1 MDEEITSL
9 EASLNDFCP
18 EVRRR
23 ALEELVARAARGE
36 VPLAPE
42 TEVANM
48 HGHTFFSYNA
58 YGHSP
63 TSLAWLARRRGFRL
77 VGSVDFDVLDGVDE
91 FLAACDLAGV
101 RGAAGIET
109 RVYVPRFSTREIN
122 SPGEPG
128 VAYHMGVGFASGR
141 VPVEVEGILAD
152 LRQRAARRNQEMLA
166 RVNDY
171 LAPVTIDY
179 ERDVLPLT
187 PNGNATER
195 HLLAAYLQAAARLPD
210 PTGFWAA
217 KLHLPREEVE
227 ALAADPPRLPNLI
240 RARLMKRGG
249 VGYVQPGPE
258 SFPTVAEFQRLVVA
272 CGALPC
278 VAWLDGTSSGEQ
290 AIEEL
295 LGLWLS
301 QGAAVLNIIPDRNWN
316 IADPDLRRLKV
327 DKLYEVARLA
337 QEADLPIIAGTE
349 MNSPGQKLVDDF
361 ASPELRPLQAA
372 FMEGAY
378 FLHGHTALERGH
390 GSGYGSAW
398 AHAHLPSRRARNAF
412 YARAGRL
419 LPPGSARLAA
429 FGPEV
434 TPAEVLAALKGGG

>member
-9 EASLNDFCP
+9 EASLNDFSP
-18 EVRRR
+18 EVRQR

-63 TSLAWLARRRGFRL
+63 TSWAWLARRRGFRV

-171 LAPVTIDY
+171 LGPVAIDY

-187 PNGNATER
+187 PSGNATER

-210 PTGFWAA
+210 PSGFWAA
-217 KLHLPREEVE
+217 KLHLPREEVQ
-227 ALAADPPRLPNLI
+227 AMAAAPPRLPNLI
-240 RARLMKRGG
+240 RTRLMKRGG

-258 SFPTVAEFQRLVVA
+258 SFPTVAEFHRLVVA

-295 LGLWLS
+295 LDLWLS
-301 QGAAVLNIIPDRNWN
+301 QGVAVLNIIPDRNWN
-316 IADPDLRRLKV
+316 IADPDQRRLKV
-327 DKLYEVARLA
+327 SKLYEVARLA
-337 QEADLPIIAGTE
+337 QEADLSIIAGTE

-361 ASPELRPLQAA
+361 ASPELQPLQGA

-378 FLHGHTALERGH
+378 LLHGHTALERGH
-390 GSGYGSAW
+390 GIGYGSAW
-398 AHAHLPSRRARNAF
+398 AQAHLPSRRARNAF
-412 YARAGRL
+412 YACAGRL
-419 LPPGSARLAA
+419 LPPGPARPAA
-429 FGPEV
+429 CGPEV
-434 TPAEVLAALKGGG
+434 TPGEVLAALGGSG